1 MIESFTAKEE
11 GGLTSFLILDVLE
24 ANLRSFEITFWK
36 GTMSEE
42 MSVIHRQHT
51 EM

>member
-11 GGLTSFLILDVLE
+11 DGLTSFLILVFWKQ
-24 ANLRSFEITFWK
+24 RSSDITFWK
-36 GTMSEE
+36 DTMSEE
-42 MSVIHRQHT
+42 MPVIHRPHT

>member
-11 GGLTSFLILDVLE
+11 DGLTSFLFWIFQKR
-24 ANLRSFEITFWK
+24 RSSDITFWK

-42 MSVIHRQHT
+42 MSIYIHCQHT

>member
-1 MIESFTAKEE
+1 MFESVTAKGED
-11 GGLTSFLILDVLE
+11 GLTSFLILDVLE
-24 ANLRSFEITFWK
+24 QRSSEITFWK

-42 MSVIHRQHT
+42 MSVIHRQQT

>member
-11 GGLTSFLILDVLE
+11 NGLTSFLILDVLD
-24 ANLRSFEITFWK
+24 ITFWK

-42 MSVIHRQHT
+42 MVIHRQHT
-51 EM
+51 EMFAIW